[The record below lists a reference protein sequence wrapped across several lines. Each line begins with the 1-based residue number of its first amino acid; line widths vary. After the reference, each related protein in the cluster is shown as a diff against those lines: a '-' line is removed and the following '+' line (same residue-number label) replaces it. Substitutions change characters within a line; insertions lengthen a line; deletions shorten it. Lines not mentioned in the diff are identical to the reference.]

1 MTAQNVIRL
10 PLDITVFDR
19 LNAHQ
24 RNANIAAERAERRQ
38 AALAVIRN
46 SGWHTRQDIEDAW
59 VLLSIYG
66 TDHERQVARDKIA
79 QMETWAAE
87 VARPETP
94 ADVARRF
101 AHRWPEIVSWGAFV
115 AVALLWATGWL
126 A

>member
-1 MTAQNVIRL
+1 MTAHNVIRL
-10 PLDITVFDR
+10 PLDVTVFDR

-79 QMETWAAE
+79 QMETWAAK
-87 VARPETP
+87 AAAETP

-101 AHRWPEIVSWGAFV
+101 AHRWPAVLAGSVAFV
-115 AVALLWATGWL
+115 GFWWVVL
-126 A
+126 AGVLA

>member
-1 MTAQNVIRL
+1 MTTHNVIRL
-10 PLDITVFDR
+10 PLDTTAFDR

-79 QMETWAAE
+79 QMETWAAK
-87 VARPETP
+87 AAAETS
-94 ADVARRF
+94 ADVAWRF
-101 AHRWPEIVSWGAFV
+101 AHRWPEILSWGAFV
-115 AVALLWATGWL
+115 AVAMLSATGWL